1 MTIHWKSV
9 MVLFG
14 CLYYAIQIAISTD
27 RLLKND
33 TESITLNFLPA
44 LIVIAALA
52 LIQAI
57 ERKP

>member
-1 MTIHWKSV
+1 MKPINWKLV

-57 ERKP
+57 ERK